1 VISIALNI
9 RKTEYLVM
17 QKTIGQINERIRE
30 GSARVVTAEE
40 MPGIVAELGE
50 KGALKEVDVVTTG
63 TFGAMCSSG
72 AFLNFGHAEPPI
84 RMERIWL
91 NNVEAYGGLAAVD
104 TYVGATQQSDT
115 LEAEYGGAHVIE
127 DLVAGK
133 AVELRASSR
142 GTDCY
147 PRRTITTD
155 LLLENLNQAIMCN
168 PRNAYQ
174 RYNAATNTTD
184 HVLHTYMGTLLP
196 GTGNVTYSGAGLLNP
211 LSNDPKLR
219 LIGSGV
225 PIFLCGAPGMVIG
238 EGTQH
243 SPAGG
248 FGTLM
253 VTGDLKQMS
262 QEYLR
267 AATMTGYGVTL
278 YVGLGVPL
286 PVLDLDVVRATAV
299 RDEDISVDILDYS
312 VPSRSRPAV
321 RSVTYAEL
329 RSGTVDLN
337 GEEVRT
343 SSLSSFRRA
352 RKVALELKEW
362 VEQGKMQ
369 LTLPTRPINAQKQNR
384 PMHQSATGP
393 RVLDI
398 MDRDVITIGVNEE
411 IRTAAKKL
419 LKGETNHLPVV
430 DEKGVLVGIVTT
442 FDVSKAVAN
451 PGKAH
456 LVKDIMKTKVIT
468 ASPEES
474 VDIAIQKL
482 EQNNISALPVIDKG
496 HHVIA
501 LLTAMNLGKLLGG
514 RWLK

>member
-1 VISIALNI
+1 MHKSIE
-9 RKTEYLVM
+9 T
-17 QKTIGQINERIRE
+17 INERIRD

-40 MPGIVAELGE
+40 MPAIVAELGE

-104 TYVGATQQSDT
+104 TYIGATQQSDT
-115 LEAEYGGAHVIE
+115 QEEEYGGAHVIE

-133 AVELRASSR
+133 TVELRASSR

-147 PRRTITTD
+147 PRRTITTE
-155 LLLENLNQAIMCN
+155 LELQNLNQAIMCN

-184 HVLHTYMGTLLP
+184 RTLRTYMGMLLP
-196 GTGNVTYSGAGLLNP
+196 NSGNITFSGAGVLNP
-211 LSNDPKLR
+211 ISNDPKFR

-225 PIFLCGAPGMVIG
+225 PIFLCGAPGMVVG

-253 VTGDLKQMS
+253 VTGDLKEMS
-262 QEYLR
+262 QDYLR

-278 YVGLGVPL
+278 YVGLGIPL

-299 RDEDISVDILDYS
+299 RDEDISVDILDYG
-312 VPSRSRPAV
+312 VPARSRPVIRKA
-321 RSVTYAEL
+321 TYAEL
-329 RSGTVDLN
+329 RSGSVEID
-337 GEEVRT
+337 GEEIKT
-343 SSLSSFRRA
+343 SSLSSFRKA
-352 RKVALELKEW
+352 RQVAAELKGW
-362 VEQGKMQ
+362 VEKGTMQ
-369 LTLPTRPINAQKQNR
+369 LSLPTRRIDPARQAR
-384 PMHQSATGP
+384 PMHQSAHGP

-398 MDRDVITIGVNEE
+398 MEKSVITIGETEE
-411 IRTAAKKL
+411 IKTAAKKL

-430 DEKGVLVGIVTT
+430 NGKGVLVGIITT

-468 ASPEES
+468 TTPDEA
-474 VDIAIQKL
+474 VDVAVQKL
-482 EQNNISALPVIDKG
+482 EQYNISALPVVDAQ

-501 LLTAMNLGKLLGG
+501 ILTAMNLGKLFGG

>member
-1 VISIALNI
+1 MHKSIS
-9 RKTEYLVM
+9 
-17 QKTIGQINERIRE
+17 QINEKIRD

-40 MPGIVAELGE
+40 MPAIVAELGE
-50 KGALKEVDVVTTG
+50 QGAFKEVDVVTTG

-72 AFLNFGHAEPPI
+72 AFFNFGHAEPPI

-104 TYVGATQQSDT
+104 TYLGATQQSDT
-115 LEAEYGGAHVIE
+115 REDEYGGAHVLE

-133 AVELRASSR
+133 SVELRAISR

-147 PRRTITTD
+147 PRRTITTE

-184 HVLHTYMGTLLP
+184 RTLHTYMGSLLP
-196 GTGNVTYSGAGLLNP
+196 GCGNVSYSGSGLLNP
-211 LSNDPKLR
+211 ISNDPHFR

-225 PIFLCGAPGMVIG
+225 PIFLCGAQGMVIG

-262 QEYLR
+262 QDYLR

-278 YVGLGVPL
+278 YVGLGIPL

-299 RDEDISVDILDYS
+299 RDEDISVDIQDYA
-312 VPSRSRPAV
+312 VPSRSRPTIRTV
-321 RSVTYAEL
+321 NYAEL
-329 RSGTVDLN
+329 RSGSIELN
-337 GEEVRT
+337 GEEVKT

-352 RKVALELKEW
+352 RKVAEELKGW

-369 LTLPTRPINAQKQNR
+369 LALPTRQIDAKKASR
-384 PMHQSATGP
+384 PMHQTTQGP

-398 MDRDVITIGVNEE
+398 MDRHVVSIRENEE
-411 IRTAAKKL
+411 IKTAAKKL
-419 LKGETNHLPVV
+419 LKGETNHLPVINAA
-430 DEKGVLVGIVTT
+430 GILVGIVTT
-442 FDVSKAVAN
+442 FDISKAVAN

-456 LVKDIMKTKVIT
+456 LVKDIMKTRVIT
-468 ASPEES
+468 AKPDEA
-474 VDIAIQKL
+474 VDVAVQKL
-482 EQNNISALPVIDKG
+482 EQYNISALPVVDTEYRVLGI
-496 HHVIA
+496 
-501 LLTAMNLGKLLGG
+501 LTAMNLGKLFGG

>member
-1 VISIALNI
+1 MHKSI
-9 RKTEYLVM
+9 E
-17 QKTIGQINERIRE
+17 QINKRIRE

-40 MPGIVAELGE
+40 MPGIVDELGE
-50 KGALKEVDVVTTG
+50 EGALKEVDVVTTG

-72 AFLNFGHAEPPI
+72 AFLNFGHSEPPI

-104 TYVGATQQSDT
+104 TFIGATQQSDT
-115 LEAEYGGAHVIE
+115 LEDQYGGAHVLE

-133 AVELRASSR
+133 SIELRAISR

-147 PRRTITTD
+147 PRRTITTE
-155 LLLENLNQAIMCN
+155 LLLENFNQAVMCN

-184 HVLHTYMGTLLP
+184 RVLHTYMGTLLP
-196 GTGNVTYSGAGLLNP
+196 GAGNVTFSGAGVLNP
-211 LSNDPKLR
+211 LSNDPNFR

-253 VTGDLKQMS
+253 VTGDMKKMNHD
-262 QEYLR
+262 YIR
-267 AATMTGYGVTL
+267 AATMFGYGVTL
-278 YVGLGVPL
+278 YVGLGIPL

-299 RDEDISVDILDYS
+299 CDEDISVDLIDYG
-312 VPSRSRPAV
+312 VPSRSRPLV
-321 RSVTYAEL
+321 RKVTYAEL
-329 RSGTVDLN
+329 RSGSVEIN

-343 SSLSSFRRA
+343 SSLSSFRQA
-352 RKVALELKEW
+352 RNVAQELKKW
-362 VEQGKMQ
+362 VENGTMQ
-369 LTLPTRPINAQKQNR
+369 LALPTQKIDTAKNAH
-384 PMHQSATGP
+384 PMHESAKGP

-398 MDRDVITIGVNEE
+398 MDRQVVSVSESEE
-411 IRTAAKKL
+411 IMTAAKKL
-419 LKGETNHLPVV
+419 LKGETNHLPVI
-430 DEKGVLVGIVTT
+430 DSRGKLVGIVTT
-442 FDVSKAVAN
+442 FDISKAVAN
-451 PGKAH
+451 PGKAK
-456 LVKDIMKTKVIT
+456 LVRDIMKKKVVT
-468 ASPEES
+468 TTPDEA
-474 VDIAIQKL
+474 VDIAVQKL
-482 EQNNISALPVIDKG
+482 EQNNISALPVVDADR
-496 HHVIA
+496 HVIA
-501 LLTAMNLGKLLGG
+501 MLTAINLGKLFGG

>member
-1 VISIALNI
+1 
-9 RKTEYLVM
+9 
-17 QKTIGQINERIRE
+17 
-30 GSARVVTAEE
+30 
-40 MPGIVAELGE
+40 
-50 KGALKEVDVVTTG
+50 
-63 TFGAMCSSG
+63 
-72 AFLNFGHAEPPI
+72 
-84 RMERIWL
+84 MERIWL

-104 TYVGATQQSDT
+104 TFIGATQQSDT
-115 LEAEYGGAHVIE
+115 LQAEYGGAHVIE

-133 AVELRASSR
+133 SVELRASSH

-147 PRRTITTD
+147 PRRTITTE
-155 LLLENLNQAIMCN
+155 LLLEDLNQAIMCN

-184 HVLHTYMGTLLP
+184 RILHTYMGTLLP
-196 GTGNVTYSGAGLLNP
+196 GSGNITYSGAGLLNP
-211 LSNDPKLR
+211 ISNDPKFR

-225 PIFLCGAPGMVIG
+225 PIFLCGAPGMVVG

-253 VTGDLKQMS
+253 VTGDMKQMS
-262 QEYLR
+262 QEFLR

-278 YVGLGVPL
+278 YVGLGIPL
-286 PVLDLDVVRATAV
+286 PVVDLDVVRATAV
-299 RDEDISVDILDYS
+299 RDEDISVDILDYGI
-312 VPSRSRPAV
+312 PSRSRPAV
-321 RSVTYAEL
+321 RKVTYAEL
-329 RSGTVDLN
+329 RSGSVEIN
-337 GEEVRT
+337 GEEIRT

-352 RKVALELKEW
+352 RSVALELKEW
-362 VEQGKMQ
+362 VASGKMQ
-369 LTLPTRPINAQKQNR
+369 LALPTRPIDPARQAR
-384 PMHQSATGP
+384 PMHQTAKGP

-398 MDRDVITIGVNEE
+398 MDRSVITIGETEE

-430 DEKGVLVGIVTT
+430 NEHGVLVGIVTT

-468 ASPEES
+468 AAPDES

-482 EQNNISALPVIDKG
+482 EQNNISALPVVDSE

>member
-1 VISIALNI
+1 
-9 RKTEYLVM
+9 M
-17 QKTIGQINERIRE
+17 HKTIGQINERIRD

-40 MPGIVAELGE
+40 MPAIVAELGE
-50 KGALKEVDVVTTG
+50 EKALFEVDVVTTG

-104 TYVGATQQSDT
+104 TFIGATQESDT
-115 LEAEYGGAHVIE
+115 QGKEYGGAHVIE

-133 AVELRASSR
+133 TVELRASSR

-147 PRRTITTD
+147 PRRTLTTE
-155 LLLENLNQAIMCN
+155 LALEDLNQAVMCN

-184 HVLHTYMGTLLP
+184 RVLNTYMGTLLP
-196 GTGNVTYSGAGLLNP
+196 GSGNISYSGAGLLNP
-211 LSNDPKLR
+211 ISNDPAFR

-225 PIFLCGAPGMVIG
+225 PIFLCGAPGIVVG

-267 AATMTGYGVTL
+267 AATMTGYGVTM
-278 YVGLGVPL
+278 YVGLGIPL
-286 PVLDLDVVRATAV
+286 PVLDLGVVRATAV
-299 RDEDISVDILDYS
+299 RDEDITVDIMDYG
-312 VPSRSRPAV
+312 VPSRNRPSV
-321 RSVTYAEL
+321 RKVTYAEL
-329 RSGTVDLN
+329 RSGTVELN

-352 RKVALELKEW
+352 RQVAAELKHR
-362 VEQGKMQ
+362 VESGKMV
-369 LTLPTRPINAQKQNR
+369 LALPTRPIDGKKQAR
-384 PMHQSATGP
+384 PMHQTKSSP
-393 RVLDI
+393 RVLEI
-398 MDRDVITIGVNEE
+398 MDKKVVSIGEDEE
-411 IRTAAKKL
+411 ITTAAKKL
-419 LKGETNHLPVV
+419 LKGETNHLPVTNSAK
-430 DEKGVLVGIVTT
+430 ELVGIVTT
-442 FDVSKAVAN
+442 FDISKAVAN
-451 PGKAH
+451 PGRAQ
-456 LVKDIMKTKVIT
+456 LVRDIMKTKVIT
-468 ASPEES
+468 TTPDEA

-482 EQNNISALPVIDKG
+482 EKNNISALPVIDKKT
-496 HHVIA
+496 HVIGI
-501 LLTAMNLGKLLGG
+501 LTAMNLGKLVGG

>member
-1 VISIALNI
+1 
-9 RKTEYLVM
+9 M
-17 QKTIGQINERIRE
+17 HKTIGQINERIRE

-50 KGALKEVDVVTTG
+50 EGALKEVDVVTTG

-104 TYVGATQQSDT
+104 TYIGATQQSDT
-115 LEAEYGGAHVIE
+115 LQAEYGGAHVIE

-133 AVELRASSR
+133 SVELRASSH

-147 PRRTITTD
+147 PRRTIATE

-184 HVLHTYMGTLLP
+184 RVLHTYMGTLLP
-196 GTGNVTYSGAGLLNP
+196 GSGNVTYSGAGVLNP

-243 SPAGG
+243 SPAAG

-253 VTGDLKQMS
+253 VTGDMKQMS

-299 RDEDISVDILDYS
+299 RDEDISVDIQDYG
-312 VPSRSRPAV
+312 VPSRSRPIIRTA
-321 RSVTYAEL
+321 TYAEL
-329 RSGTVDLN
+329 RSGSVEIN
-337 GEEVRT
+337 GEEIRT

-352 RKVALELKEW
+352 RKVALELKQW
-362 VEQGKMQ
+362 VESGKMP
-369 LTLPTRPINAQKQNR
+369 LALPARAIDPKRQNK
-384 PMHQSATGP
+384 PMYQTAKGP

-398 MDRDVITIGVNEE
+398 MDRSVITIGEDE
-411 IRTAAKKL
+411 GIQTAAKKL

-430 DEKGVLVGIVTT
+430 NVQGILVGIITT

-456 LVKDIMKTKVIT
+456 LVRDIMKTKVIT
-468 ASPEES
+468 TAPEES

-482 EQNNISALPVIDKG
+482 EQNNISALPVIDRDR
-496 HHVIA
+496 HVIA
-501 LLTAMNLGKLLGG
+501 LLTAMHLGKLLGG